1 MKPKKGTITG
11 YIQQAQ
17 KLNHIRYITID
28 GRNINTWYRR
38 IIMKEQYMQHKMAEV
53 MQQSSPIPVI
63 NPVFNKRN
71 YNMQGDEQGIKRK
84 NNAAGLNY
92 Q

>member
-1 MKPKKGTITG
+1 
-11 YIQQAQ
+11 
-17 KLNHIRYITID
+17 
-28 GRNINTWYRR
+28 
-38 IIMKEQYMQHKMAEV
+38 MKEQYMQHKMAEV